1 MVLGARLE
9 SSLVHSCG
17 LQRME
22 LGRPSATK
30 YPWTFYH
37 PYHIGIKAARAL
49 TQMTKTMPPCL
60 QSGYHR
66 YRQLFPH
73 PHLNC
78 TIPQKMR
85 YLHPP
90 LHRCTSLST
99 PLSHPDT
106 DTNLTSLP
114 STCIQPG
121 QDVLPKRL
129 TRTHRTPQY
138 LEVFVL
144 YWHPPPPPHPQDP
157 ILTRDQKK
165 KRQEKRQL
173 RH

>member
-1 MVLGARLE
+1 
-9 SSLVHSCG
+9 
-17 LQRME
+17 ME
-22 LGRPSATK
+22 LRRPSATK
-30 YPWTFYH
+30 YPWTLYH
-37 PYHIGIKAARAL
+37 PTYHIGIKATRAL

-66 YRQLFPH
+66 YRQLFLH
-73 PHLNC
+73 SHLNC
-78 TIPQKMR
+78 TIPPKMR

-99 PLSHPDT
+99 PLSHPDS

-114 STCIQPG
+114 SKCIQPG
-121 QDVLPKRL
+121 QDVLLKRL

-144 YWHPPPPPHPQDP
+144 YWHPPSRPCPYKRREKKTRKETVAPLGNGCCRTWQVKRFFF
-157 ILTRDQKK
+157 LTFFRT
-165 KRQEKRQL
+165 
-173 RH
+173 